1 MRAVAFAIVLMMIE
15 WAGSAHAIGC
25 LPGHVSIGCPSPAP
39 PPAANPY
46 PYLAQAAAQVS
57 SGYELGMEDWDRLR
71 DWFGSQTGDRRAGAD
86 YWAANRS
93 NGGHG
98 LCSEAAHSYTLG
110 DRSAFAS
117 GCADAKLRLDAIDAK
132 RLSDPSYRAGFND
145 KARQVPI
152 EPPAPAPQAV
162 APSSPAAVNKAAE
175 YVVDGFTLGNPIAS
189 NNSNYAAYR
198 CAPSDDFAA
207 STYCQRSQQINGTLG
222 NAIATYSL
230 IHDQNKTPLYIMA
243 NVAPVASSKPM
254 IENEIA
260 KLSNI
265 IGSTPKKVTW
275 MTPDRNGTTGV
286 IVTWGEVKLEE
297 LHSADTETLS
307 SGKSPHVGILIDFS
321 GDLLASAKA
330 FNPVFRIIGAGP
342 GYVYAA
348 GLDATGRGHRHY
360 VAIDPSQ
367 IAARQ
372 FEKTLIGTLQK
383 DRLLAAT
390 DYQLWPEVAIVAR
403 KLALQTSTTFAN
415 RVLDQVFEREGSTK
429 LRSHVWSAL
438 TLGVISHLTDGIF
451 SRFDIYGPK
460 TQHPQIRGDIESV
473 IANDPSDPYI
483 AFAYFMHGDLNKATT
498 ANHADLFS
506 NVLHFG
512 TGYTILLSL
521 LEDALHLT
529 KIDPKYRRHKEL
541 AERLKYSLDEEPQ
554 RYGHDN
560 YMLGFFNS
568 DQIFRDHKPIE
579 TVFPG
584 AASRLAAAQSQFDT
598 VVSDPSSR
606 IADDAA
612 YLSGWISVQLGD
624 PYKALSSYSQAMVI
638 GNRDYSYAALKE
650 VVRELQEQP
659 TERALAILRQSQ
671 VFSKEQALWYAVAR
685 SAYRRFEFQ
694 RAIDISEEGLT
705 KFNVPFERLP
715 VSTDLERIRSA
726 LERIDSKLVNDL
738 NIREVVYL
746 IQASREMMQ
755 YESRLD
761 KVRSESP
768 GAFDSYART
777 VIVKYS
783 LLRDPPVDPKT
794 GELLAPRK
802 TAHNDYRQAAHL
814 IETSLEKIPRDA
826 DYTKLREWLHFRYVR
841 VLTLF
846 APERIPHAITEM
858 QHEFPNSE
866 LLDDAMAEQVYADGV
881 VLQDIDAAEHA
892 FRELLRQYPNGNA
905 VDNAYS
911 WLAISERCAGN
922 EQKAEQ
928 LNKEIVRQFPF
939 TRHAAYARY
948 RLANPSRYTTTGCY
962 AGQFFYSY

>member
-1 MRAVAFAIVLMMIE
+1 MRTVTFAVVLLMIG
-15 WAGSAHAIGC
+15 WAGSAHAVGC
-25 LPGHVSIGCPSPAP
+25 LPGDVSVSCPSPAP

-46 PYLAQAAAQVS
+46 PSPALADASVS

-86 YWAANRS
+86 YWATNRS
-93 NGGHG
+93 SGGQRS
-98 LCSEAAHSYTLG
+98 CSEAAQSYTLG
-110 DRSAFAS
+110 DRSAFAA
-117 GCADAKLRLDAIDAK
+117 GCADAKSRLDPIDAK
-132 RLSDPSYRAGFND
+132 RLNDPSYRAGFND

-152 EPPAPAPQAV
+152 EPPVPAPQAV
-162 APSSPAAVNKAAE
+162 PPSSLAAVSKAAQ

-189 NNSNYAAYR
+189 SNSNYAAYR

-207 STYCQRSQQINGTLG
+207 STYCQRSQQISGTLG

-254 IENEIA
+254 IESEID
-260 KLSNI
+260 KLSNV
-265 IGSTPKKVTW
+265 IGSTPKEVTW
-275 MTPDRNGTTGV
+275 MTPDSNGTTGV
-286 IVTWGEVKLEE
+286 IVTWGDAKLEK
-297 LHSADTETLS
+297 LRYTETDILS
-307 SGKSPHVGILIDFS
+307 RGESPHVGILIDFG
-321 GDLLASAKA
+321 GDLRASAKA
-330 FNPVFRIIGAGP
+330 FNPVFRIIGGGP

-360 VAIDPSQ
+360 IAIDPSQ

-372 FEKTLIGTLQK
+372 FEKSLTGILQR

-390 DYQLWPEVAIVAR
+390 DYHLWPEVAIVAR
-403 KLALQTSTTFAN
+403 KLALQTSTKFAN
-415 RVLDQVFEREGSTK
+415 HVLDQVFEREGSTK

-438 TLGVISHLTDGIF
+438 TLGAISHLTDGIF

-483 AFAYFMHGDLNKATT
+483 AFAYFVHGDLDKAMT

-512 TGYTILLSL
+512 AGYTILLSL
-521 LEDALHLT
+521 LEETLHVT
-529 KIDPKYRRHKEL
+529 KIDPKYRRHNEL
-541 AERLKYSLDEEPQ
+541 TERLKYSLDEPEQ
-554 RYGHDN
+554 YGHDN
-560 YMLGFFNS
+560 NMLRFFNS
-568 DQIFRDHKPIE
+568 DQLFRDHKPIE
-579 TVFPG
+579 TVLPG
-584 AASRLAAAQSQFDT
+584 SASRLVAAQSQFDA
-598 VVSDPSSR
+598 VVSDPSTP

-612 YLSGWISVQLGD
+612 YLSGWISVQLGE
-624 PYKALSSYSQAMVI
+624 PYKALSSYSQAMVV
-638 GNRDYSYAALKE
+638 GNGDYSHAALKE

-659 TERALAILRQSQ
+659 TEKAITILRQNK
-671 VFSKEQALWYAVAR
+671 VFSTEPALWYAVAR

-694 RAIDISEEGLT
+694 RAIDIGEEGLA
-705 KFNVPFERLP
+705 KFNVPIERLP
-715 VSTDLERIRSA
+715 VSTDLERIQGA
-726 LERIDSKLVNDL
+726 LERIDSKLVEDL
-738 NIREVVYL
+738 NIRETAYL

-761 KVRSESP
+761 KMQSESP
-768 GAFDSYART
+768 VAFDSYARA

-783 LLRDPPVDPKT
+783 LLRDPPIDPKT

-814 IETSLEKIPRDA
+814 IELSLEKIPRDVN
-826 DYTKLREWLHFRYVR
+826 YTKLREWLHFRYVR

-846 APERIPHAITEM
+846 APERIPLAIAAM
-858 QHEFPNSE
+858 QQEFPNSE
-866 LLDDAMAEQVYADGV
+866 LLDDAIAEQVYADGI
-881 VLQDIDAAEHA
+881 VLEDINAAEDA
-892 FRELLRQYPNGNA
+892 FQELLRQYPNGNA

-911 WLAISERCAGN
+911 WLAIIERCAGN
-922 EQKAEQ
+922 EQKAKE
-928 LNKEIVRQFPF
+928 LSKEIIRRFPF
-939 TRHAAYARY
+939 SRHAVYARA
-948 RLANPSRYTTTGCY
+948 RLAHPNTHVGCY